1 MGWLSARSRTAAA
14 TTSSWNL
21 RCLGARCDSTGKA
34 VPLLRVAVCSRGCQR
49 SARLPLAGPH
59 SVDVEVEVLVVVVV
73 VVVWWLLLLLPAVDC
88 CSSAIGSR
96 VTVGLVVLGGEHN
109 LS

>member
-21 RCLGARCDSTGKA
+21 RCLGARCDCTGKA

-59 SVDVEVEVLVVVVV
+59 SVDVEVEVVVV

-96 VTVGLVVLGGEHN
+96 VTVGLVLGGEYN